1 MLAPPWIPV
10 PPPAYGGIE
19 AVVALLC
26 EALVERGVN
35 VTLFAAPGSHSPAAV
50 CEVLPRAH
58 PDEIACSLHEAD
70 HVASAFRA
78 IDEAEP
84 RFDVIHDHC
93 GFTAFAMA
101 DRVGVPLIHTM
112 HGPFT
117 AATADFYRR
126 HSSKARV
133 VAISHTQ
140 RAAAPTELRV
150 AGVVAN
156 PIDGAAW
163 PYMESKLDYL
173 LWVGRMHP
181 DKGPHRAIAA
191 ARDAGVPLVLAGPV
205 QPGQERF
212 FAAEVEPHLDGDTV
226 RYVGNVGGAQ
236 RGRLF
241 ASARALLMPIRWPE
255 PFGLVMVEALAC
267 GTPVIAFHEG
277 AAREIVRHGYTG
289 FLVADERAM
298 AAAVTQLATIEPAA
312 CRSDAIKRF
321 DKDHVAAKYL
331 AVYARIARTAPASR
345 SLRRRRVATPVAGP
359 AAVRL
364 H

>member
-26 EALVERGVN
+26 EALVERGVS

-50 CEVLPRAH
+50 CAVLPYAH
-58 PDEIACSLHEAD
+58 PDEIESSLHESD

-133 VAISHTQ
+133 VAISQTQ
-140 RAAAPTELRV
+140 RAAAPIELRV
-150 AGVVAN
+150 AGVVSN

-163 PYMESKLDYL
+163 PYTESKLDYL

-181 DKGPHRAIAA
+181 DKGPHRAIVA
-191 ARDAGVPLVLAGPV
+191 ARDAGVALVLAGPV

-212 FAAEVEPHLDGDTV
+212 FAAEVEPHLDGDAV
-226 RYVGNVGGAQ
+226 RYVGNVGGE
-236 RGRLF
+236 RRRCLF
-241 ASARALLMPIRWPE
+241 ATARALLMPIRWPE

-267 GTPVIAFHEG
+267 GTPVIAFREG

-289 FLVADERAM
+289 FLVEDERAM
-298 AAAVTQLATIEPAA
+298 AAAVSRLATIEPAA
-312 CRSDAIKRF
+312 CRADAIKRF
-321 DKDHVAAKYL
+321 DKNQVAAKYE
-331 AVYARIARTAPASR
+331 AVYARVARTAPASR
-345 SLRRRRVATPVAGP
+345 SLRRRRATPVAGP

-364 H
+364 R